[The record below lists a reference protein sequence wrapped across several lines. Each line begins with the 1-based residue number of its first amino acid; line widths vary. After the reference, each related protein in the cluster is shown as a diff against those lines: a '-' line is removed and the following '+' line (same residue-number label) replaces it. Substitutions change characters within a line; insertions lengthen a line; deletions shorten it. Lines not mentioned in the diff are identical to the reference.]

1 VAAPSPFPERNATEA
16 EVEAYLESVDYQLTV
31 RLRTPIPLGELSFSE
46 LKLREPTAAE
56 WTRWDKLSGI
66 EADIMAVST
75 VAGVPDQV
83 VRQLGAR
90 DLMKAARFIL
100 LFLG

>member
-1 VAAPSPFPERNATEA
+1 MADPLPFPERNANEA
-16 EVEAYLESVDYQLTV
+16 EVEAYLESVDYKLTV
-31 RLRTPIPLGELSFSE
+31 PLRTPVPLGEITYSE

-56 WTRWDKLSGI
+56 WTRWDKFTGI

-83 VRQLGAR
+83 IRQIGAR
-90 DLMKAARFIL
+90 ELMKAARFIL